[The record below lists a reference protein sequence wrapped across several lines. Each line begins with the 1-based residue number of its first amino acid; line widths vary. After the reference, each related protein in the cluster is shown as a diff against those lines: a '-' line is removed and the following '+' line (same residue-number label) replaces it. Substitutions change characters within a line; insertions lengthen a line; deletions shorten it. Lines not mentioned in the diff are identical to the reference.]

1 MDDKGGKLM
10 VNDLEQIE
18 KDKANDKVKKR
29 KRADVEG
36 YGVG

>member
-10 VNDLEQIE
+10 IKDLEQIE
-18 KDKANDKVKKR
+18 TDKANDKVKKR

-36 YGVG
+36 YGLG